1 MGDDYKRPATDTEI
15 LRMAALVEQGMREGA
30 FGLSRGLE
38 YEVGGYAETRELVA
52 LSKVAARFRGIYMA
66 HIRDE
71 ADKSFEALREAIAI
85 GEQAHIPVQISH
97 IKLGT
102 VNVWRKAADVVRLV
116 EDARRR
122 GVDVTARGH
131 PYHAW

>member
-30 FGLSRGLE
+30 FGLSSGLE

-52 LSKVAARFRGIYMA
+52 LSKVAAPFRGIYMS

-71 ADKSFEALREAIAI
+71 ADKSFEALREPIPL
-85 GEQAHIPVQISH
+85 GEQAHIPLQFSH
-97 IKLGT
+97 INLGT
-102 VNVWRKAADVVRLV
+102 ANVWPKQSLMVRLT
-116 EDARRR
+116 DDPLPPR
-122 GVDVTARGH
+122 
-131 PYHAW
+131 PPF